1 MKDRRIDIVPPEGV
15 PVSVTVATGGARIG
29 AQTLDIL
36 ITFGGLYLFLLLIV
50 LTNFFDY
57 SLLVTLFFLLIFF
70 LRIPYYI
77 FSELVWNGRTLG
89 KRIVKIR
96 VISADGGRLTP
107 HQIVARNLMKEVEV
121 FLPATTL
128 LTGSFGSG
136 WAGFAIFIWMCAIM
150 LFPLF
155 NKRRLRLGDMI
166 AGTLVVEQPKAVL
179 MPDLAAQKMN
189 SDTGFVFDVSHLN
202 IYGRYELQALEGIL
216 RERPKTREATERVS
230 DVVKTIRRKIDY
242 VEPLLPNDHWAFLT
256 DFYRQQREYL
266 ESRQLFGDARENKFH
281 DKETKEKG

>member
-1 MKDRRIDIVPPEGV
+1 MKDRRIEIVPPEGV
-15 PVSVTVATGGARIG
+15 PVSLVVATGGSRLG
-29 AQTLDIL
+29 AQSLDIL
-36 ITFGGLYLFLLLIV
+36 ITFGGMFLFLLFIIYANLV
-50 LTNFFDY
+50 DDG
-57 SLLVTLFFLLIFF
+57 LLSSLFFLLVFF
-70 LRIPYYI
+70 LRVPYYI

-136 WAGFAIFIWMCAIM
+136 WTGFAIFIWMCAIL
-150 LFPLF
+150 LFPLL

-166 AGTLVVEQPKAVL
+166 AGTLVVEQPKAQL
-179 MPDLAAQKMN
+179 LPDLAAQKVKTQ
-189 SDTGFVFDVSHLN
+189 TGFVFDVSHLN
-202 IYGRYELQALEGIL
+202 IYGRYELQALESIL
-216 RERPKTREATERVS
+216 RERPTTPEASQRVS
-230 DVVKTIRRKIDY
+230 DVVRTIRRKINY
-242 VEPLLPNDHWAFLT
+242 VEQLLPNDHWVFLT

-281 DKETKEKG
+281 DTPKT

>member
-1 MKDRRIDIVPPEGV
+1 MKDRRIEIVPPEGV
-15 PVSVTVATGGARIG
+15 PVSLVVATGGSRLG
-29 AQTLDIL
+29 AQSLDIL
-36 ITFGGLYLFLLLIV
+36 ITFGGMFLFLLFIIYANLV
-50 LTNFFDY
+50 DDG
-57 SLLVTLFFLLIFF
+57 LLSSLFFLLVFF
-70 LRIPYYI
+70 LRVPYYI

-136 WAGFAIFIWMCAIM
+136 WTGFAIFIWMCAIL
-150 LFPLF
+150 LFPLL

-166 AGTLVVEQPKAVL
+166 AGTLVVEQPKAQL
-179 MPDLAAQKMN
+179 LPDLAAQKVKTQ
-189 SDTGFVFDVSHLN
+189 TGFVFDVSHLN
-202 IYGRYELQALEGIL
+202 IYGRYELQALESIL
-216 RERPKTREATERVS
+216 RERPTTPEASQRVS
-230 DVVKTIRRKIDY
+230 DVVRTIRRKINY
-242 VEPLLPNDHWAFLT
+242 VEQLLPNDHWVFLT

-281 DKETKEKG
+281 DKPKT

>member
-1 MKDRRIDIVPPEGV
+1 MKDRRIEIVPPEGV
-15 PVSVTVATGGARIG
+15 PVSLNVATAGARFG

-36 ITFGGLYLFLLLIV
+36 ITFGGMFLFLLFVIF
-50 LTNFFDY
+50 TNFLDEG
-57 SLLVTLFFLLIFF
+57 LLVSLFFLLTFF
-70 LRIPYYI
+70 LRVPYYI

-128 LTGSFGSG
+128 LTGNFGNG
-136 WAGFAIFIWMCAIM
+136 WTGFAIFVWMCAIL
-150 LFPLF
+150 LFPLL

-166 AGTLVVEQPKAVL
+166 AGTLVVEQPKAFL
-179 MPDLAAQKMN
+179 MPDLAAPKVKTE
-189 SDTGFVFDVSHLN
+189 SGFVFDVSHLN
-202 IYGRYELQALEGIL
+202 IYGRFELQALEGIL
-216 RERPKTREATERVS
+216 RERPKTPDARQRVS
-230 DVVKTIRRKIDY
+230 DVVRTIRRKINY

-256 DFYRQQREYL
+256 DFYRQQRAYL

-281 DKETKEKG
+281 DKSKD

>member
-1 MKDRRIDIVPPEGV
+1 MKDRRIEIVPPEGV
-15 PVSVTVATGGARIG
+15 PVSLVVATGGSRLG
-29 AQTLDIL
+29 AQSLDIL
-36 ITFGGLYLFLLLIV
+36 ITFGGMFLFLLFIIYANLV
-50 LTNFFDY
+50 DDG
-57 SLLVTLFFLLIFF
+57 LLSSLFFLLVFF
-70 LRIPYYI
+70 LRVPYYI

-136 WAGFAIFIWMCAIM
+136 WTGFAIFIWMCAIL
-150 LFPLF
+150 LFPLM

-166 AGTLVVEQPKAVL
+166 AGTLVVEQPKAQL
-179 MPDLAAQKMN
+179 LPDLAAQKVK
-189 SDTGFVFDVSHLN
+189 TQIGFVFDVSHLN
-202 IYGRYELQALEGIL
+202 IYGRYELQALESIL
-216 RERPKTREATERVS
+216 RERPTTPEASQRVS
-230 DVVKTIRRKIDY
+230 DVVRTIRRKINY
-242 VEPLLPNDHWAFLT
+242 VEQLLPNDHWVFLT

-281 DKETKEKG
+281 DTPKT

>member
-1 MKDRRIDIVPPEGV
+1 MKDRRIEIVPPEGV
-15 PVSVTVATGGARIG
+15 PVSLNVATAGARFG

-36 ITFGGLYLFLLLIV
+36 ITFGGMFLLLLFVIF
-50 LTNFFDY
+50 TNFLDEG
-57 SLLVTLFFLLIFF
+57 LLVSLFFLLTFF
-70 LRIPYYI
+70 LRVPYYI

-128 LTGSFGSG
+128 LTGNFGNG
-136 WAGFAIFIWMCAIM
+136 WTGFAIFVWMCAIL
-150 LFPLF
+150 LFPLL

-166 AGTLVVEQPKAVL
+166 AGTLVVEQPKAFL
-179 MPDLAAQKMN
+179 MPDLAAPKVKN
-189 SDTGFVFDVSHLN
+189 ESSFVFDVSHLN
-202 IYGRYELQALEGIL
+202 IYGRFELQALEGIL
-216 RERPKTREATERVS
+216 RERPKTPDARQRVS
-230 DVVKTIRRKIDY
+230 DVVRTIRRKINY

-256 DFYRQQREYL
+256 DFYRQQP
-266 ESRQLFGDARENKFH
+266 DA
-281 DKETKEKG
+281 